1 MACCGGQRELAKRAR
16 GKAAWEEKIGKGKKW
31 KEIENKDHALYE
43 RRVRGVCFERKCD
56 GEIVRK
62 KGKGLMEG
70 TGGRNQSA
78 SHYLLS
84 GALQQ
89 RDEIIKNPIAAL

>member
-1 MACCGGQRELAKRAR
+1 M
-16 GKAAWEEKIGKGKKW
+16 
-31 KEIENKDHALYE
+31 
-43 RRVRGVCFERKCD
+43 CFERKCD
-56 GEIVRK
+56 DEIVK
-62 KGKGLMEG
+62 KKRKGLIEG
-70 TGGRNQSA
+70 TEGRNQSA